1 MEHIYDVVVVGAGP
15 GGAAAAHYL
24 AMAGLD
30 VMVLDRADFPRDKTC
45 GDGLT
50 PRALKAL
57 ADMGILE
64 EAEQAGQR
72 INGLAFFGQRGASL
86 AASVPDHVELPN
98 HLLVVPRV
106 KLDDIV
112 RGRAL
117 LSGAGFHSPV
127 KVNGWQVEADRAT
140 VLAEQGGHALRYQAR
155 ALVLAVG
162 ANMGLLQSSGMFKRI
177 PRPIVAARGYYEGI
191 QDLDDRLQVHFE
203 DVPMPGYGWI
213 FPISKDAANV
223 GLGMW
228 RDMSHDHSPIRAA
241 LVLFLKGRLV
251 KQKLAGAKL
260 AGAVKSYPIRIDF
273 ATAPTFAERVLL
285 VGEAAGLV
293 SPLTGE
299 GIDFALESGKLAADF
314 LVSALAA
321 GDFSQLRFAQ
331 YERVLRAHFQST
343 FRALSAMRHVYVNPL
358 LMDRALKLAEK
369 DPKIKQL
376 LVSVVLSQEHPLQML
391 KPQILRKVLLGV

>member
-1 MEHIYDVVVVGAGP
+1 MEHIHDVVVVGAGP

-64 EAEQAGQR
+64 ETEQAGQR

-86 AASVPDHVELPN
+86 AASVPDHAELPN

-112 RGRAL
+112 RRRAV
-117 LSGAGFHSPV
+117 LSGAGFRSPV
-127 KVNGWQVEADRAT
+127 KVNGWRVEEDQVT

-162 ANMGLLQSSGMFKRI
+162 ANMGLLQSSGMFKRL
-177 PRPIVAARGYYEGI
+177 PRPIVAARGYYEEI
-191 QDLDDRLQVHFE
+191 QDLDERLQVHFE

-241 LVLFLKGRLV
+241 LDVFLKGRIV

-273 ATAPTFAERVLL
+273 ATAPTHAERVLL

-299 GIDFALESGKLAADF
+299 GIDFALESGKLAAEF
-314 LVSALAA
+314 LVSALAS
-321 GDFSQLRFAQ
+321 GNFSRLRFVQ

-358 LMDRALKLAEK
+358 LMDRALKLCEK
-369 DPKIKQL
+369 DARVKEM